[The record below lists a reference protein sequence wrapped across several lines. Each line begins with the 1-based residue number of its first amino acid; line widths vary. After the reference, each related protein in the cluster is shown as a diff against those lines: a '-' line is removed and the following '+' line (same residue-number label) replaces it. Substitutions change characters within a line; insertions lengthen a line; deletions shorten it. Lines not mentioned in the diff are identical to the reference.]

1 MRHQPEYFLHYL
13 PSWGGRVRGL
23 ELGGACVN
31 NELNVEIRPE
41 QPASVFRDGTY
52 TVISITNIYLILLSG
67 FKFWGRL
74 LSMMT
79 RLLSCLHSPR
89 WDNPN
94 FLFRNI
100 AAWGMCER
108 HDSNIMISA
117 PCYLVICP
125 HIGVNTAQPPGGRL
139 SDDPGHQIGR
149 HALPAVITVM
159 LLTLSDVSVTSC
171 IWREFR

>member
-1 MRHQPEYFLHYL
+1 
-13 PSWGGRVRGL
+13 
-23 ELGGACVN
+23 
-31 NELNVEIRPE
+31 
-41 QPASVFRDGTY
+41 
-52 TVISITNIYLILLSG
+52 
-67 FKFWGRL
+67 
-74 LSMMT
+74 MT

-117 PCYLVICP
+117 PRYLVICP
-125 HIGVNTAQPPGGRL
+125 HIGVHTAQPPGGRL

-149 HALPAVITVM
+149 HALPAVTSNN
-159 LLTLSDVSVTSC
+159 SDDPSHYLMSVSPPASGESSDNPHIKSVISLQLAAHGSC
-171 IWREFR
+171 L